1 MSTTPTT
8 LTRKQFAEHLGVRPS
23 YITKLGKAGRLVF
36 TEDGRHVVVEA
47 TKRLME
53 ESRDPNRQDVTDR
66 HRAKRNGE
74 SAPTPD
80 VHVPGQPLTHSQAK
94 ASKEFYLAE
103 NARLDYEERC
113 GRLLERDAVRLVI
126 ADAAATLRAYLESLP
141 AQLAPHLAGSDEER
155 IQALLAEH
163 VEVALTEMTQKLA
176 SIGGEK

>member
-1 MSTTPTT
+1 MNTTPTT

-36 TEDGRHVVVEA
+36 TDDGRQVLVQESI
-47 TKRLME
+47 RRIE
-53 ESRDPNRQDVTDR
+53 ESRDPNRQDVVDR
-66 HRAKRNGE
+66 WREARGGE
-74 SAPTPD
+74 AQPAQD
-80 VHVPGQPLTHSQAK
+80 VPVPGQRVTHSEAK

-113 GRLLERDAVRLVI
+113 GRLLERDAVRLVA

-141 AQLAPHLAGSDEER
+141 PQLAPQLVNSDEER

-163 VEVALTEMTQKLA
+163 MEVALTEMTQKLA